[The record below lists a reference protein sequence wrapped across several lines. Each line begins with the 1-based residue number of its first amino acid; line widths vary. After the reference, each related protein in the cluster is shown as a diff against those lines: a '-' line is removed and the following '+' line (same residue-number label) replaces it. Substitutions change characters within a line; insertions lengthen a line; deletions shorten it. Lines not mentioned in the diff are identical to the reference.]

1 MCGIFRVADLDPAS
15 ITGEDV
21 DFGRLAEPAEQE
33 LVRQLLDFPPLVRSA
48 AATLEPHRIAAWLL
62 ETARAAHTWYHRHH
76 VLGEP
81 EAITR
86 ARLVL
91 ARATQLGLTAG
102 LRILGLSAP
111 ERM

>member
-1 MCGIFRVADLDPAS
+1 MVRGA
-15 ITGEDV
+15 
-21 DFGRLAEPAEQE
+21 AEA
-33 LVRQLLDFPPLVRSA
+33 
-48 AATLEPHRIAAWLL
+48 LEPHRIAGWLL

-91 ARATQLGLTAG
+91 ARATQLSLAAG
-102 LRILGLSAP
+102 LQLLGLSAP

>member
-1 MCGIFRVADLDPAS
+1 MHNPIK
-15 ITGEDV
+15 
-21 DFGRLAEPAEQE
+21 
-33 LVRQLLDFPPLVRSA
+33 QLLDFPATVKGA
-48 AATLEPHRIAAWLL
+48 ADHLEPHRIAAWLL
-62 ETARAAHTWYHRHH
+62 ETARAGPTSYHKHH

-91 ARATQLGLTAG
+91 ARATQLGIAAG

>member
-1 MCGIFRVADLDPAS
+1 MGRDP
-15 ITGEDV
+15 V
-21 DFGRLAEPAEQE
+21 GRLCGGRLRRRFVKSSDTSGGE
-33 LVRQLLDFPPLVRSA
+33 SA
-48 AATLEPHRIAAWLL
+48 ADTLEPHRFAAWLL
-62 ETARAAHTWYHRHH
+62 EAARAAHTWYHRHH